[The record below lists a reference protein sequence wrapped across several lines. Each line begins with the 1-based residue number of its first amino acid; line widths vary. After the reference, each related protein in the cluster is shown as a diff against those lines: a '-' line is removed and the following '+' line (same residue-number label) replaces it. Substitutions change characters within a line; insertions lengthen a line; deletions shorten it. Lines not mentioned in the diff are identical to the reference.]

1 MNTISELIEVNE
13 IKLKTITDLIQHKE
27 TPKED
32 MDKLLS
38 CRRFISS
45 FISELKGVNESNLV
59 FENYLTSIRND
70 VKKQPKNDVEKGF
83 QIAVVL
89 IHANFIKKQ
98 GIKGITFIPTE
109 PLSAKSKEKLQ
120 KHSENQ
126 KKRLEK
132 MKKDYEDGKYDNII
146 SQLKSES

>member
-98 GIKGITFIPTE
+98 GIKGLTTKAPGVIINKLWRE
-109 PLSAKSKEKLQ
+109 RVRKHARSGKKS
-120 KHSENQ
+120 S
-126 KKRLEK
+126 
-132 MKKDYEDGKYDNII
+132 
-146 SQLKSES
+146 